1 MTLLLS
7 FSLQRLHFWFFHTA
21 PKDEHC
27 TALSWGIFE
36 TSLRKSVTVE
46 VTEATATVSWRI
58 NLEKVTICAWASFAK
73 CDGHKRFPVRDDCQE
88 LALGS
93 LVFLSLTLEIW
104 SSAGPYVVVGAGRA
118 VYTNRRSLWRQ
129 EKGNGRRKDNGFCWF
144 VDSLSWSL
152 SGSLR
157 KRQFPLPAPP
167 SPERTVI
174 RLSLFLTFLTL

>member
-7 FSLQRLHFWFFHTA
+7 FSLQRLHIWFFHTA

-36 TSLRKSVTVE
+36 TSLRKSITVE

-58 NLEKVTICAWASFAK
+58 NLEKSNNLCLSQL
-73 CDGHKRFPVRDDCQE
+73 CQVWWSQMFSSTWW
-88 LALGS
+88 LPRAGS
-93 LVFLSLTLEIW
+93 WQPCISSLMLEIW
-104 SSAGPYVVVGAGRA
+104 SSAGPYVLVGAGRA

-129 EKGNGRRKDNGFCWF
+129 EKGNGRRKDGGFCWF
-144 VDSLSWSL
+144 VGSLSWSL
-152 SGSLR
+152 SGSLH
-157 KRQFPLPAPP
+157 KRQFPLFAPP